1 MVPSGALRTAPR
13 LRRWIEH
20 ARRVVC
26 GCFNT
31 YYFIWGLTGIWLSQ
45 VQHIVIVL
53 YTYVCMY
60 VGMHGWMHV
69 PMYLCM
75 YMALYIYMYI
85 CTCRHEALILK
96 LPGAG
101 GIDIFVK

>member
-60 VGMHGWMHV
+60 VGMHGWMHA